1 MSRAVSPEIV
11 TGSRG
16 PRGPETVTRV
26 AEPAEF
32 RPQVTKEAP
41 DQGAHFVSRY
51 REYAIVIATE
61 PDHVTAAGEI
71 VKGLNKHVRFQDFG
85 LITTDQQVIEKIRR
99 LKEYGLGRIVWE
111 KYQQDQ
117 ELAQQSMEAAEAAIA
132 ALPPEMQQKLVGQLV
147 ASVKTFDMPQVAAP
161 AIKQEPQGDS
171 PGAEESAEIADLL
184 RREQGGAES

>member
-1 MSRAVSPEIV
+1 MPRVLSPEIV

-16 PRGPETVTRV
+16 PRGPLTVTQV
-26 AEPAEF
+26 ADQAEF
-32 RPQVTKEAP
+32 RPQVTEEAP
-41 DQGAHFVSRY
+41 VEGAHFVSRY

-61 PDHVTAAGEI
+61 PDHVTAAGEV
-71 VKGLNKHVRFQDFG
+71 VKGMNKAVRFHDFA
-85 LITTDQQVIEKIRR
+85 LITTDPQVIVKIRG
-99 LKEYGLGRIVWE
+99 LKEYGLDRVVWE

-117 ELAQQSMEAAEAAIA
+117 QLAQQSMEAAEAAIA

-147 ASVKTFDMPQVAAP
+147 ASVKTFEMPQVTAP
-161 AIKQEPQGDS
+161 EAKDDS

>member
-1 MSRAVSPEIV
+1 MPRAMSPEIV
-11 TGSRG
+11 TGSRS
-16 PRGPETVTRV
+16 PRGPDMVTMV

-41 DQGAHFVSRY
+41 EQGAHFVSRY

-85 LITTDQQVIEKIRR
+85 LITTDPQVIEKIRR

-147 ASVKTFDMPQVAAP
+147 ASVKTFDMPVPALAP
-161 AIKQEPQGDS
+161 EPEVEKG